1 MESMSTT
8 KSTRKR
14 IVRRSISLPSELD
27 SKIHKL
33 ARRENRSTNQVIET
47 LIESGVEAKEAERRR
62 FFELVERLQ
71 STTDRAELQGLKE
84 ELARMTFGA

>member
-1 MESMSTT
+1 MATT
-8 KSTRKR
+8 KAAKKK
-14 IVRRSISLPSELD
+14 IVRRSVSLSRELN

-33 ARRENRSTNQVIET
+33 AQRENRSTNQVIEN

-62 FFELVERLQ
+62 FFELVERLH
-71 STTDRAELQGLKE
+71 STKDQAELQSIKE